1 MERLKSMKES
11 LMSCVQSQMGDLK
24 NVDAKELGE
33 AIDMIKD
40 LEEAIYYATI
50 TKSMHENEHKEK
62 EIERHYYT
70 ERPYYPPMYNPND
83 YNRYNMPE
91 YYGGRNGDSNR
102 YNDTSYY
109 NGSGGNSTGG
119 GNSGGNSGGSSYYTE
134 TSYTNGRDM
143 MRDRR
148 EGRSGSSRRG
158 YMEAKEMKKGTA
170 MQMKELEKY
179 IQELSSDIVEMVG
192 DASPEEKNLL
202 KQHLHTISEKI
213 K

>member
-1 MERLKSMKES
+1 MERLKMMKEN

-24 NVDAKELGE
+24 SVDTKELGE

-50 TKSMHENEHKEK
+50 TKSMHESEHKEK

-70 ERPYYPPMYNPND
+70 ERPYYPPMRD
-83 YNRYNMPE
+83 TVD
-91 YYGGRNGDSNR
+91 YYGGRGTDSNY
-102 YNDTSYY
+102 YNDNAYY
-109 NGSGGNSTGG
+109 NGSGGSQG
-119 GNSGGNSGGSSYYTE
+119 GNSGSGRSSGNAYYTE
-134 TSYTNGRDM
+134 GNYTDGRDM
-143 MRDRR
+143 MKDRR

-192 DASPEEKNLL
+192 DASPEEKNMI